1 MKRLLTISLLLLT
14 SWVFAAEIPLA
25 TETVQATMLP
35 NRIIFDGRIE
45 AVNQSTISAQTSGQ
59 ISEILF
65 DVDDYVHK
73 DAIIMRF
80 KDKEQQANLN
90 QAQANLN
97 EATARLK
104 QAEQEY
110 ERISKIYAK
119 KLVSRAA
126 FDKASADRK
135 AARARLDAANAA
147 LATAKQQFEYT
158 LVRAPYSG
166 IMTKRFVQ
174 VGEIAK
180 VGQPLAT
187 GLSLE
192 TLRAVVEIPQR
203 YVVAIRQHA
212 GASILINGREIASTK
227 VVVFPYADENSHS
240 FKVRV
245 DFAPGQS
252 DIYPGMFVKTAF
264 NLGEKQRL
272 TIPVRA
278 VVMRSEVRGVYVV
291 NDANKVV
298 FRQIRTG
305 NTYNDRIE
313 VLAGLSAG
321 EKIALDPVSAA
332 TSLKQAIKN

>member
-1 MKRLLTISLLLLT
+1 MKLL
-14 SWVFAAEIPLA
+14 
-25 TETVQATMLP
+25 Q
-35 NRIIFDGRIE
+35 
-45 AVNQSTISAQTSGQ
+45 
-59 ISEILF
+59 
-65 DVDDYVHK
+65 H
-73 DAIIMRF
+73 
-80 KDKEQQANLN
+80 
-90 QAQANLN
+90 
-97 EATARLK
+97 
-104 QAEQEY
+104 
-110 ERISKIYAK
+110 
-119 KLVSRAA
+119 VSP
-126 FDKASADRK
+126 F
-135 AARARLDAANAA
+135 N
-147 LATAKQQFEYT
+147 
-158 LVRAPYSG
+158 
-166 IMTKRFVQ
+166 Q